1 MRTNRKTRPEGE
13 EWESPQASFGVLRH
27 CTLPKHAHLITNHEG
42 SELQGP
48 ELLLEFH

>member
-1 MRTNRKTRPEGE
+1 MRNNRKMRPKGE

-48 ELLLEFH
+48 ELLLEFR